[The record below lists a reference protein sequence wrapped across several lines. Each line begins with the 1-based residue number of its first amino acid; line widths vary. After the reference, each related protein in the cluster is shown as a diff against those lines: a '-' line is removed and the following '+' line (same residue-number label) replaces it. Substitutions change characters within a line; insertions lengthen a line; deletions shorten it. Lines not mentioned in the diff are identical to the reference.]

1 MRLGKRES
9 TVARRKVVLII
20 VEGPSDAEALE
31 VVLTKLYSKN
41 KIHVHIKFGD
51 ITSERETNSGNILAK
66 LGEILKKCKEK
77 YNLREDD
84 FHEIIHI
91 VDMDGAFISDD
102 AIVEDEV
109 ADRPIYSLMDIRT
122 SDVHGITCRNERKR
136 KCLNKISSTRTLS
149 GIPYQVYFMSCNLDH
164 VLYDKLNSTDEE
176 KEKDALCFAKKY
188 RSNIPEF
195 VTFISNSSF
204 TVKGSYLDS
213 WAFIK
218 EEKRSLE
225 RFTNLRVCI
234 ERAQESLASEKIQKS
249 SEG

>member
-1 MRLGKRES
+1 MRINSSILHLGCTTMTRICS
-9 TVARRKVVLII
+9 T
-20 VEGPSDAEALE
+20 
-31 VVLTKLYSKN
+31 YS
-41 KIHVHIKFGD
+41 
-51 ITSERETNSGNILAK
+51 
-66 LGEILKKCKEK
+66 
-77 YNLREDD
+77 
-84 FHEIIHI
+84 
-91 VDMDGAFISDD
+91 
-102 AIVEDEV
+102 
-109 ADRPIYSLMDIRT
+109 
-122 SDVHGITCRNERKR
+122 GITVQLRVEYP
-136 KCLNKISSTRTLS
+136 LNKISSTRTLS